1 MALKLEDKLKELSE
15 YNIGFEIKQGY
26 YHISITFD
34 KQWAILETQ
43 NANIHIEMRNG
54 VTHYIASSDNT
65 SIEDMFKA
73 VSDTITYNTDLQKK
87 LTLFKEKSDEL
98 REIFSKETLDVLKTI
113 TFQYGKPKRR
123 GRPRKKQ
130 IERPEETKQQKV
142 EVAVQEEQQTR
153 TNIDKSSDTKV
164 KVSEPLMLQLDTT
177 TTEKE
182 TNTKTQEK
190 N

>member
-65 SIEDMFKA
+65 SIEDLFKA
-73 VSDTITYNTDLQKK
+73 VGDTITYNTDLQKK
-87 LTLFKEKSDEL
+87 LALFKEKSDEL

-123 GRPRKKQ
+123 GRPRKKTG
-130 IERPEETKQQKV
+130 EKVEETKQKKEDVVV
-142 EVAVQEEQQTR
+142 EDKAQTKL
-153 TNIDKSSDTKV
+153 NIDNLSDIKP
-164 KVSEPLMLQLDTT
+164 SDSDALILPIATT
-177 TTEKE
+177 AEKE

-190 N
+190 I